1 MHEDDEFIV
10 VDKPPGLLTVTP
22 PGQTQPSVFE
32 FLKEYARTRGG
43 RAKPSRSRR
52 VWIIHRLDKDAS
64 GLLVFAKSERAFE
77 SLKDEFR
84 ARKVHR
90 LYIAVIEGEVRSED
104 GKPVTGTIQSF
115 LAEDDNGLM
124 RSFGVGE
131 TLRGKPRPRRHAG
144 VGERGSPGADRAQ
157 DDGPKLAITHYKV
170 MGTGNGRSLVQVRL
184 GTGRKNQIRVHMSEW
199 KHPLIG
205 DERFGATTNPIAR
218 LALHAS
224 ELGFTDPG
232 TNQTVRF
239 NSPPPA
245 SFYRAVGM
253 TPPAESAAQGSDAP
267 APGAMPPPPPGQSG
281 ANTSW
286 DHVAGWYDELIAE
299 QRTDHYERVIMPG
312 TLRLLAPA
320 RGDRVLDVACGQ
332 GVLCRRLAD
341 MGVRTVGIDSSPR
354 LIEVAR
360 RHEPET
366 APPERPAPRY
376 EVADARTLPMLAEAL
391 GPHPFDAVTCVMAL
405 MNIEPL
411 DPIIRGCADLLR
423 PGGAF
428 VAVILHP
435 AFRAPGQTRWG
446 WDEASRSERGGD
458 RTRGVRQFRRVD
470 GYLSPGQSP
479 ITMNPGK
486 AAHGAEPVVTW
497 TFHRPIQTY
506 VRQLAAAGLL
516 VGALEE
522 WSSLRTSQPGPR
534 AAEENRAR
542 REIPMFLAIRAVK
555 ASPTVPPPAAA
566 VPRASDEE

>member
-1 MHEDDEFIV
+1 MHESDEFIV

-22 PGQTQPSVFE
+22 PGQKQPSVFE

-43 RAKPSRSRR
+43 RAKPSRTRR
-52 VWIIHRLDKDAS
+52 VWIIHRLDKEAS

-90 LYIAVIEGEVRSED
+90 LYVAVIEGEVRSED
-104 GKPVTGTIQSF
+104 GRPVSGTIQSF
-115 LAEDDNGLM
+115 LAEGEDGLM
-124 RSFGVGE
+124 RSLGVGE
-131 TLRGKPRPRRHAG
+131 SVRGMPRPRRSGA
-144 VGERGSPGADRAQ
+144 PGTGGPDRSRE
-157 DDGPKLAITHYKV
+157 DEPKLAVTHYRV

-205 DERFGATTNPIAR
+205 DERFGATSNPIGR

-224 ELGFTDPG
+224 ELGFTDPS

-253 TPPAESAAQGSDAP
+253 SPPPESERRSGEDQAP
-267 APGAMPPPPPGQSG
+267 APAMAAPSSPRS
-281 ANTSW
+281 ATDTSW

-299 QRTDHYERVIMPG
+299 QRTDHYERVILPG
-312 TLRLLAPA
+312 TLRLLAPKP
-320 RGDRVLDVACGQ
+320 GQRVLDIACGQ

-341 MGVRTVGIDSSPR
+341 LGVQTLGIDSSPR
-354 LIEVAR
+354 LVEVAR
-360 RHEPET
+360 RHEPEG

-376 EVADARTLPMLAEAL
+376 EVADARTLPALAGSL
-391 GPHPFDAVTCVMAL
+391 GSQPFDAATCVMAL

-428 VAVILHP
+428 VAIILHP
-435 AFRAPGQTRWG
+435 AFRAPGQTKWG
-446 WDEASRSERGGD
+446 WDEAGRSERGGAKPK
-458 RTRGVRQFRRVD
+458 GVRQFRRVD
-470 GYLSPGQSP
+470 GYLSPGQTP

-506 VRQLAAAGLL
+506 VQQLSAAGLL
-516 VGALEE
+516 VDAMEE
-522 WSSLRTSQPGPR
+522 WPSLRTSQPGPR

-555 ASPTVPPPAAA
+555 VGPPAATEPA
-566 VPRASDEE
+566 AEPPPSEQA